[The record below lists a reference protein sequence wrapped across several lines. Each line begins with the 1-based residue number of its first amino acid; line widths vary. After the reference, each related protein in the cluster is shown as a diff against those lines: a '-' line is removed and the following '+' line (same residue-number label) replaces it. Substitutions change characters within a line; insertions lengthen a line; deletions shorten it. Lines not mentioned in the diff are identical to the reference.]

1 MKEEQEREHLQTSHQ
16 LLREPHHR
24 LSVLNLLLQ
33 SPNHL
38 LSLPLHNNPLRSGIS
53 ISQRCL
59 SSSITLVNVTSF
71 FRTQTFSSTKR
82 DVCTGSTSLFSF
94 TSAFSSPSANLPFL
108 PAFSKS
114 AILGV
119 RGRADP
125 ALPLPVFIILKLHLR
140 LHFSL
145 SLFLVLLFSFRSH
158 AERTPPTKQTTPSS
172 PFVPPLPPLAAAE
185 APDVLKAPPLLITPS
200 PTPFTPLAPR
210 PVLHPSRPSIAH
222 QTRV

>member
-108 PAFSKS
+108 PAFSGYLNSEGKNTVGGEKLGQRGKTKS
-114 AILGV
+114 EG
-119 RGRADP
+119 
-125 ALPLPVFIILKLHLR
+125 KN
-140 LHFSL
+140 
-145 SLFLVLLFSFRSH
+145 
-158 AERTPPTKQTTPSS
+158 
-172 PFVPPLPPLAAAE
+172 
-185 APDVLKAPPLLITPS
+185 
-200 PTPFTPLAPR
+200 
-210 PVLHPSRPSIAH
+210 
-222 QTRV
+222 